1 MTLSRRNIF
10 SSVQNHLPKL
20 VASVKY
26 YFVFI
31 SWVRRLGMLPNER
44 KKAVNVVTTKRCH
57 RFYLNVVNN
66 LLPARMFEFD
76 SLEKRAFGFR

>member
-10 SSVQNHLPKL
+10 SSIQNHLRKL

-31 SWVRRLGMLPNER
+31 SWVRRLGML
-44 KKAVNVVTTKRCH
+44 KKENMNVVSLWREAI
-57 RFYLNVVNN
+57 
-66 LLPARMFEFD
+66 PID
-76 SLEKRAFGFR
+76 ST